1 MYLATE
7 IRPWISRLVLI
18 AALSVV
24 SGFLP
29 EAVAA
34 ENPGS
39 ESPSA
44 VAVGSE
50 APGFRLQD
58 TDGSLHRL
66 GDLRG
71 KRNLVLIFFRGTW

>member
-1 MYLATE
+1 MH
-7 IRPWISRLVLI
+7 RLVLI
-18 AALSVV
+18 AALSVA

-29 EAVAA
+29 EAVAS

-39 ESPSA
+39 EEPA
-44 VAVGSE
+44 AVGVGAE

-58 TDGSLHRL
+58 TAGSFHRL

-71 KRNLVLIFFRGTW
+71 KKNLVLIFFRGTW